1 MARIQHCIKTIYL
14 NTEYTTTNELF
25 FHGERA
31 MNEWLF
37 ATAAG
42 KWCKKHVTD
51 LTFRVNYQYANDYI
65 EHKYPVIQVMGRL
78 EPEDYTLYLLKHG
91 GTDERTND

>member
-1 MARIQHCIKTIYL
+1 MAQTQYCLKNIKL
-14 NTEYTTTNELF
+14 NIHHNTTSELF

-31 MNEWLF
+31 MNQWLYS
-37 ATAAG
+37 TAAG
-42 KWCKKHVTD
+42 RWCKKHITD
-51 LTFRVNYQYANDYI
+51 LTFRVDYQYSKDNQS
-65 EHKYPVIQVMGRL
+65 YPMIQVMARL